1 MILTTIYQITS
12 NYNFSLKREK
22 KERDQTILNRTIITF
37 YLVIKHEVNALI
49 HLALTFLGTLN
60 ARARDPLQQKFI
72 FVITVVLLMAGLKS
86 GEADG
91 EITIAEKLKKVPTK
105 GSKS

>member
-1 MILTTIYQITS
+1 MARQFDDS
-12 NYNFSLKREK
+12 NYYISNNIKLHCNFSLKREK

-72 FVITVVLLMAGLKS
+72 FVTVVLLMAGLKS

-91 EITIAEKLKKVPTK
+91 EITIAEKL
-105 GSKS
+105 